1 MTNKLKF
8 SAISNRGKQLMYTEA
23 RNKSWEMQANEKK
36 KKKTRKVRRVSLTKG
51 SSHQGHNLKKQRPS
65 MKNGQTVPEWSERSR
80 TETIDA
86 CM

>member
-36 KKKTRKVRRVSLTKG
+36 KKKNKKSQKG
-51 SSHQGHNLKKQRPS
+51 QFNKGKFTPGAQLKKAKAQYE
-65 MKNGQTVPEWSERSR
+65 EWSDR
-80 TETIDA
+80 TRMVRKEQNRDN
-86 CM
+86 